1 MSVTSIEWADRVW
14 NPVSGCTKVSQG
26 CCVEDQATAD
36 QRIPILLQT
45 PAAVRW
51 VSAEPLLEQVDLGA
65 FLCGKREAGRDLA
78 GTGAN
83 HQNAGAEPRV
93 PAYTTE
99 RAGVTWVVADAA
111 ADAAYAAAYAVASAA
126 DDAVASACLAY
137 AARVDTQQRTADLVR
152 EVFPV
157 PPTREVVQ

>member
-1 MSVTSIEWADRVW
+1 MSVTSIEWA
-14 NPVSGCTKVSQG
+14 
-26 CCVEDQATAD
+26 DQATAD

-99 RAGVTWVVADAA
+99 RAGVTWVVVGG
-111 ADAAYAAAYAVASAA
+111 VAGSGG
-126 DDAVASACLAY
+126 
-137 AARVDTQQRTADLVR
+137 
-152 EVFPV
+152 
-157 PPTREVVQ
+157 

>member
-99 RAGVTWVVADAA
+99 RAGVTWVV
-111 ADAAYAAAYAVASAA
+111 VGGVSG
-126 DDAVASACLAY
+126 SGG
-137 AARVDTQQRTADLVR
+137 
-152 EVFPV
+152 
-157 PPTREVVQ
+157 